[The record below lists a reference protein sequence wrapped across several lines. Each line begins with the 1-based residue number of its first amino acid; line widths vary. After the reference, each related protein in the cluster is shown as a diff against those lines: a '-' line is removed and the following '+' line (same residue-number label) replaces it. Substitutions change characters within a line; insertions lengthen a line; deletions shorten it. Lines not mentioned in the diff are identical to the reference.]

1 MSHVHQFA
9 RPEAEADTRKV
20 GDPYRAE
27 YRGYDEGARY
37 AYHKGAHDLAL
48 FWTNPSAAEI
58 AGFRDRPVTVG
69 LYVNGAAAFL
79 LYKIDGVCEWS
90 DVAFNVQ
97 RLPEAERELPDEPTG
112 ERGRLRLTLV
122 DAGDGIIKAKRLVS
136 LDKVMT
142 QALRHAMRE
151 QAGRP
156 FVQPLYD
163 LAVSEAHARFP
174 DSDAMAE
181 AAELIEATLG

>member
-1 MSHVHQFA
+1 VSHAHEFA
-9 RPEAEADTRKV
+9 RPEIEGDARKV
-20 GDPYRAE
+20 GEPYLAD
-27 YRGYDEGARY
+27 YTSYDEGARY
-37 AYHKGAHDLAL
+37 TYYKEAHDLVL
-48 FWTNPSAAEI
+48 FWNRPSAAEI
-58 AGFRDRPVTVG
+58 AGCRDRTITIG

-97 RLPEAERELPDEPTG
+97 RIPEAERELPGEPTG

-122 DAGDGIIKAKRLVS
+122 DAEDGLIKAKRLVS

-151 QAGRP
+151 QTERP
-156 FVQPLYD
+156 FVAPLYD
-163 LAVSEAHARFP
+163 LAVQETYARFP
-174 DSDAMAE
+174 DSDAMAA
-181 AAELIEATLG
+181 AAEIIEATLG

>member
-1 MSHVHQFA
+1 MSHVHEFA
-9 RPEAEADTRKV
+9 RPEVEGDARKV
-20 GDPYRAE
+20 GEPYLAD
-27 YRGYDEGARY
+27 YTHYDEGARY
-37 AYHKGAHDLAL
+37 TYYKEAHDLVL
-48 FWTNPSAAEI
+48 FWNRPSAAEV
-58 AGFRDRPVTVG
+58 AGFRDQPVRVG

-79 LYKIDGVCEWS
+79 LYKIDSVCEWS
-90 DVAFNVQ
+90 DVAFNAQ
-97 RLPEAERELPDEPTG
+97 RVPEAERELPNEPTG

-122 DAGDGIIKAKRLVS
+122 NAGDGLIKAKRLVS

-142 QALRHAMRE
+142 QALRHVMRE
-151 QAGRP
+151 QMARP

-163 LAVSEAHARFP
+163 LAIKETYAQFP

>member
-1 MSHVHQFA
+1 MSHAHEFA
-9 RPEAEADTRKV
+9 RPEVEGDARKIGEPYLADYTR
-20 GDPYRAE
+20 YE
-27 YRGYDEGARY
+27 EGARY
-37 AYHKGAHDLAL
+37 TYYKQAHDLVL
-48 FWTNPSAAEI
+48 FWNQPSAAEI
-58 AGFRDRPVTVG
+58 AGFRDRPISVG

-79 LYKIDGVCEWS
+79 LYKIEGVCEWS

-97 RLPEAERELPDEPTG
+97 RQAEAERELPDEPTG
-112 ERGRLRLTLV
+112 ERGRIRLTLV
-122 DAGDGIIKAKRLVS
+122 DAGDGLIKAKRLVS

-151 QAGRP
+151 QAARP

-163 LAVSEAHARFP
+163 LAVQETYARFP

-181 AAELIEATLG
+181 AAEIVEATLG

>member
-1 MSHVHQFA
+1 MSHAHEFA
-9 RPEAEADTRKV
+9 RPEVEGDARKV
-20 GDPYRAE
+20 GEPYLAD
-27 YRGYDEGARY
+27 YTHYDEGARY
-37 AYHKGAHDLAL
+37 TYYKEAHDLVL
-48 FWTNPSAAEI
+48 FWNRPSAVEI

-79 LYKIDGVCEWS
+79 LYKIEGVCEWS
-90 DVAFNVQ
+90 DVAFNVLRQ
-97 RLPEAERELPDEPTG
+97 PEPERELPNEPTG

-122 DAGDGIIKAKRLVS
+122 DAGDGLIKAKRLVS

-142 QALRHAMRE
+142 QSLRHAMHE
-151 QAGRP
+151 QTARP

-163 LAVSEAHARFP
+163 LAVQETYARFP
-174 DSDAMAE
+174 DSDAMAA